1 VGLGDVASDRYSL
14 ALLLARTGV
23 AVAHRRL
30 GLVAPDDHGEER
42 RLLLPAA
49 ARATLNMVRAVP
61 LSV

>member
-1 VGLGDVASDRYSL
+1 VASDRYSL

-30 GLVAPDDHGEER
+30 GLVAPDDEVNDGSCSR
-42 RLLLPAA
+42 RPLT
-49 ARATLNMVRAVP
+49 ATLNMVRAVP